1 MNYSL
6 DAIDDSPLGIER
18 ARHLLNR
25 TLLGYTR
32 KTLEDFAILNID
44 EALDILMLQGIIPD
58 PPLQVFNEDP
68 NVAFG
73 ETWVDAAPDGS
84 VRFIRKKSLRSWWT
98 GLLLDQET
106 SLRGKM
112 VLFWHNHFAV
122 EVDVV
127 SIPAYYYQYI
137 SLIQENALGNFKT
150 LSGKMTINTAM
161 LKYLDGVKNIL
172 GSPNENYARELFE
185 LFTIGKG
192 PLISDGNYTFYTEQ
206 DIQEGARVLTGWK
219 LDQSML
225 SSYFNPDQHDNDIKT
240 FSDIYENHSISGQGD
255 QEYLALIEMIF
266 TKKQT
271 ARSLVI
277 KLYRWLLYYSLNE
290 EIMTN
295 IIEPLADLLY
305 ENNWEIIPVLR
316 KFLSSQHFFNVDFHG
331 CYIKNPAEFV
341 LGSLRKLEVDIP
353 DELLASYEFW
363 NLFWV
368 TMRDQEFELGSPP
381 DVAGWPAYYKEPQFN
396 QLWINSATLPQRAI
410 FIEKILNS
418 NYKQQGVT
426 IQPDVISLAQV
437 TSEPSN
443 PNKLVSEFCELL
455 LPVTISQTKRDLL
468 KDILIP
474 GLPDFEWGVE
484 WNDFINNPEDDEK
497 KQSIIRVLISLLQA
511 IMSLPEFHLQ

>member
-25 TLLGYTR
+25 TLSGYNR
-32 KTLEDFAILNID
+32 KTLEDFAILNIH
-44 EALDILMLQGIIPD
+44 EALDILTLQGNIPD

-73 ETWVDAAPDGS
+73 ESWVDASPDS
-84 VRFIRKKSLRSWWT
+84 TVRFVRKKSLRSWWT
-98 GLLLDQET
+98 GLLLNQEA
-106 SLRGKM
+106 SLREKM

-127 SIPAYYYQYI
+127 SIPAYYYDYV
-137 SLIQENALGNFKT
+137 SLIRENALGNFKM
-150 LSGKMTINTAM
+150 LCGKMTINTGM

-192 PLISDGNYTFYTEQ
+192 PLISDGNYTFYTEH

-219 LDQSML
+219 LNQDKL
-225 SSYFNPDQHDNDIKT
+225 SSYFNPSQHDSELKT
-240 FSDIYENHSISGQGD
+240 FSDIYGNQSISDQGD
-255 QEYLALIEMIF
+255 QEYLALIDMIF
-266 TKKQT
+266 AKKQT
-271 ARSLVI
+271 ARSLVT
-277 KLYRWLLYYSLNE
+277 KLYRWFLYYKLNE
-290 EIMTN
+290 EISSN
-295 IIEPLADLLY
+295 IIEPLTDLLY
-305 ENNWEIIPVLR
+305 ENDWEVVPVLR
-316 KFLSSQHFFNVDFHG
+316 KFLSSQHFFDTEFQG
-331 CYIKNPAEFV
+331 CYIKDPAEFV
-341 LGSLRKLEVDIP
+341 IGTLRRLEVSIP
-353 DELLASYEFW
+353 EDLLTSYEFW

-368 TMRDQEFELGSPP
+368 TMRDLEYELGSPP

-396 QLWINSATLPQRAI
+396 QLWINSATLPQRAL

-418 NYKQQGVT
+418 SYKQQGVK
-426 IQPDVISLAQV
+426 IQPDVVSLAQA

-443 PNKLVSEFCELL
+443 PNKLISEFCELL
-455 LPVTISQTKRDLL
+455 LPVSISQSKRDLL
-468 KDILIP
+468 KDIIIP

-484 WNDFINNPEDDEK
+484 WNDFISNPEDEEK
-497 KQSIIRVLISLLQA
+497 KQAIKNALIPLLGA
-511 IMSLPEFHLQ
+511 IMNLPEFHLQ